1 MADDSVNY
9 SGNEYSKYQDI
20 VVSIN
25 TDKNLFIRKI
35 LYYFKFDKLLNNQ
48 DALDDTKFK
57 YLLGYIPN
65 ENIEYGNSEFI
76 KFLTTPIL
84 IFAIFILIAVPQ
96 IPDNNTPKVG
106 LFWLV
111 IIVLYLCYTV
121 KHCLFISKLCLQFNT
136 FLEYNLYK
144 DKFRDFL
151 NTSNTTFFWYLVYNS
166 DFTISWSQFSFI
178 KYFLSFLWIFV
189 TYVLLKISQIAIIPV
204 ILFLII
210 FYLNYH
216 GDIGY
221 KISSYVLLA
230 LILLSK
236 IASSL
241 YIMKCT
247 KDNIRNY
254 YYTENS
260 DNKTQK
266 YNEEYDTY
274 HTSVYKW
281 MIVPHKLFSGG
292 DSAFSSYLFTK
303 TFTLIFGILMF
314 IIGIPIYS
322 IVLSITLLYVSL
334 NFIYNIIIFPLTK
347 PETREKIFEIIKENG
362 SLLALLFTGLTINSI
377 YQSHIF
383 GDRNKQIIGIMCAVY
398 AILVLMHLGR
408 KNLKKDNT
416 E

>member
-9 SGNEYSKYQDI
+9 SSNENRKYRDI
-20 VVSIN
+20 VESIN

-48 DALDDTKFK
+48 GAQDDTKFK

-84 IFAIFILIAVPQ
+84 LLAIFILIAVPQ
-96 IPDNNTPKVG
+96 IDDNTPKVG

-111 IIVLYLCYTV
+111 IIGLYTCYTA
-121 KHCLFISKLCLQFNT
+121 KHMLFISKLWMQFNT
-136 FLEYNLYK
+136 FLENNLYK
-144 DKFRDFL
+144 NIFNKFL
-151 NTSNTTFFWYLVYNS
+151 ENSSSNSFFYVFVEDNSVWGYLR
-166 DFTISWSQFSFI
+166 
-178 KYFLSFLWIFV
+178 L
-189 TYVLLKISQIAIIPV
+189 VLYLILKAVQSAIIPGILIAII
-204 ILFLII
+204 FLINSSN
-210 FYLNYH
+210 L
-216 GDIGY
+216 GDY
-221 KISSYVLLA
+221 K
-230 LILLSK
+230 LICSIILVITFLFK
-236 IASSL
+236 FGGSL
-241 YIMKCT
+241 YTLYNCKNEIYNHI
-247 KDNIRNY
+247 KDG
-254 YYTENS
+254 E
-260 DNKTQK
+260 
-266 YNEEYDTY
+266 YNEKYDTY
-274 HTSVYKW
+274 YKSVYKW

-292 DSAFSSYLFTK
+292 DSAFCSYLFTK

-347 PETREKIFEIIKENG
+347 PKTREKIFEIIKENG

-408 KNLKKDNT
+408 KNFKKNNT